1 VPCTVTVE
9 VFACGG
15 SLNLH
20 PVAQK
25 RRYADLVVG
34 EQRISSPKRVEL
46 AQRLEFARR
55 QAAATLACRSINLIE
70 K

>member
-1 VPCTVTVE
+1 M
-9 VFACGG
+9 
-15 SLNLH
+15 H

-34 EQRISSPKRVEL
+34 AQRISSPKRVEL